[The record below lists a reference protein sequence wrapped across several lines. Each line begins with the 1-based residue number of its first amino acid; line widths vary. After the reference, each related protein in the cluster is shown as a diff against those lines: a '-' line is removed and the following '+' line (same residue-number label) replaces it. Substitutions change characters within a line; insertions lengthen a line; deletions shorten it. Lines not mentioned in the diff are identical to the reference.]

1 MIGVNGRR
9 AMGGLKVGFFL
20 TDLLEPN
27 MGSLMVVPG
36 SRRIQGRPPSMPQA
50 RYPIG
55 AVELKL
61 KAGDAVIFQ
70 HGVFH
75 AGASNLSDQTRIAL
89 YYGYSYR
96 VMRPIDYDKMPVEF
110 LQKCTPI
117 GRQLSS
123 RPVWQPMTLRRRL
136 PLCR

>member
-50 RYPIG
+50 RYPNRCG
-55 AVELKL
+55 RT
-61 KAGDAVIFQ
+61 
-70 HGVFH
+70 
-75 AGASNLSDQTRIAL
+75 QTES
-89 YYGYSYR
+89 G
-96 VMRPIDYDKMPVEF
+96 
-110 LQKCTPI
+110 
-117 GRQLSS
+117 
-123 RPVWQPMTLRRRL
+123 
-136 PLCR
+136 

>member
-1 MIGVNGRR
+1 MFFRLDRMGYDFSPSMFVYGPSKHWLAQRWWATHDRCKWPPSYGRSQSW
-9 AMGGLKVGFFL
+9 LLL

-89 YYGYSYR
+89 
-96 VMRPIDYDKMPVEF
+96 
-110 LQKCTPI
+110 
-117 GRQLSS
+117 
-123 RPVWQPMTLRRRL
+123 
-136 PLCR
+136 